1 MSSDSPIH
9 QFTNSPSDKLEKL
22 IGILKEMESAVLAYS
37 GGVDSTLLLKAIQLS
52 GVRALAVTAV
62 SETMPENDL
71 LFSKKMCGETGIK
84 QRLIKTEE
92 LNVENFAK
100 NPPDRCFY
108 CKDELFAKIR
118 GIARDEGYR
127 FVLDGS
133 NLDDTA
139 DWRPGRK
146 AALNHSVRSPL
157 IEAGLDKKDIR
168 EISRRL
174 NLPSWDKP
182 SSPCLASRFPYGE
195 QITAGSLKQVAEAEG
210 FLRSLG
216 FKEFRVRHHSDI
228 ARIELKEEDM
238 AMALKPETRKAITEK
253 LKSIGYKFIVLDIEG
268 FRSGRMNEGL
278 RLVEDR
284 KNAK

>member
-1 MSSDSPIH
+1 
-9 QFTNSPSDKLEKL
+9 
-22 IGILKEMESAVLAYS
+22 MESAVLAYS

-52 GVRALAVTAV
+52 GIRALAVIAV

-71 LFSKKMCGETGIK
+71 LFSKKMCEETGIN
-84 QRLIKTEE
+84 QLIIKTEE
-92 LNVENFAK
+92 LNIENFAK
-100 NPPDRCFY
+100 NPHDRCFY
-108 CKDELFAKIR
+108 CKDELFSKIR
-118 GIARDEGYR
+118 EIAGDEGYR

-174 NLPSWDKP
+174 NLPSWDRP

-195 QITAGSLKQVAEAEG
+195 QITAEALRQVAEAEG

-228 ARIELKEEDM
+228 ARIELREEDM

-253 LKSIGYKFIVLDIEG
+253 LKSIGYKFVVIDIEG
-268 FRSGRMNEGL
+268 FRSGRMNEGI
-278 RLVEDR
+278 E
-284 KNAK
+284 KKQNEKPA

>member
-1 MSSDSPIH
+1 MAD
-9 QFTNSPSDKLEKL
+9 EKFSHL
-22 IGILKEMESAVLAYS
+22 IETIKTMESAVLAYS
-37 GGVDSTLLLKAIQLS
+37 GGVDSTLLLKVIRLS
-52 GVRALAVTAV
+52 GIKALAVTAV

-71 LFSKKMCGETGIK
+71 LFSKKMCKEIGIN
-84 QRLIKTEE
+84 QRIIKTEE
-92 LNVENFAK
+92 LNIENFAK
-100 NPPDRCFY
+100 NPHDRCFY
-108 CKDELFAKIR
+108 CKDELFSKIR
-118 GIARDEGYR
+118 EIAGDEGYR

-157 IEAGLDKKDIR
+157 TEAGLDKKDIR

-195 QITAGSLKQVAEAEG
+195 QITAEALKQVAEAEG

-228 ARIELKEEDM
+228 ARIELREEDM
-238 AMALKPETRKAITEK
+238 AMALNPETRKVITEK
-253 LKSIGYKFIVLDIEG
+253 LKSIGYRFIVIDIEG
-268 FRSGRMNEGL
+268 FISGRMNEGI
-278 RLVEDR
+278 EN
-284 KNAK
+284 KQNEKPA

>member
-1 MSSDSPIH
+1 MPSSK
-9 QFTNSPSDKLEKL
+9 FERL
-22 IGILKEMESAVLAYS
+22 IEILKEMENAVLAYS

-52 GVRALAVTAV
+52 GIKALAVTAI

-71 LFSKKMCGETGIK
+71 LFSKKMCKEIGIK
-84 QRLIKTEE
+84 QTVIKTAE
-92 LNVENFAK
+92 LDVENFAK
-100 NPPDRCFY
+100 NPHDRCFY
-108 CKDELFAKIR
+108 CKDELFSKIR
-118 GIARDEGYR
+118 GIAGDEGYR

-195 QITAGSLKQVAEAEG
+195 QITAEALKQVAEAEG

-216 FKEFRVRHHSDI
+216 FKEFRVRHHRDI

-238 AMALKPETRKAITEK
+238 AMALKPEIRKAIAEK
-253 LKSIGYKFIVLDIEG
+253 LKSIGYRFVVIDIEG
-268 FRSGRMNEGL
+268 FRSGRMNEGI
-278 RLVEDR
+278 E
-284 KNAK
+284 KKQNEKPA

>member
-100 NPPDRCFY
+100 NPTDRCFY
-108 CKDELFAKIR
+108 CKDELFTKIR

>member
-1 MSSDSPIH
+1 MVEA
-9 QFTNSPSDKLEKL
+9 KLETL

-52 GVRALAVTAV
+52 GIESLAVTAV
-62 SETMPENDL
+62 SETMPKNDL
-71 LFSKKMCGETGIK
+71 LFSKKMCEGAGIK
-84 QRLIKTEE
+84 QMIIKTEE
-92 LNVENFAK
+92 LNIENFAK
-100 NPPDRCFY
+100 NPHDRCFY
-108 CKDELFAKIR
+108 CKDELFSKIR
-118 GIARDEGYR
+118 EIAGEGYR

-157 IEAGLDKKDIR
+157 IEAGLDKKEIR

-195 QITAGSLKQVAEAEG
+195 QITAGALRQVAEAEG

-216 FKEFRVRHHSDI
+216 FKEFRVRHHRDI
-228 ARIELKEEDM
+228 ARIELKEENM
-238 AMALKPETRKAITEK
+238 AMALNPEIRKAIAEK
-253 LKSIGYKFIVLDIEG
+253 LKSIGYRFIVIDIEG
-268 FRSGRMNEGL
+268 FRSGRMNEGI
-278 RLVEDR
+278 E
-284 KNAK
+284 KKQNEKPA

>member
-1 MSSDSPIH
+1 MAD
-9 QFTNSPSDKLEKL
+9 EKFSHL
-22 IGILKEMESAVLAYS
+22 IETIKTMESAVLAYS
-37 GGVDSTLLLKAIQLS
+37 GGVDSTLLLKVIRLS
-52 GVRALAVTAV
+52 GIKALAVTAV

-71 LFSKKMCGETGIK
+71 LFSKKMCKEIGIN
-84 QRLIKTEE
+84 QRIIKTEE
-92 LNVENFAK
+92 LNIENFAK
-100 NPPDRCFY
+100 NPHDRCFY
-108 CKDELFAKIR
+108 CKDELFSKIR
-118 GIARDEGYR
+118 EIAGDEGYR

-133 NLDDTA
+133 NLDDTT

-146 AALNHSVRSPL
+146 AALNYSVRSPL

-195 QITAGSLKQVAEAEG
+195 QITAEALKQVAEAEG

-228 ARIELKEEDM
+228 ALIELREEYM
-238 AMALKPETRKAITEK
+238 AMALNPETRKVITEK
-253 LKSIGYKFIVLDIEG
+253 LKSIGYRFIVIDIEG
-268 FRSGRMNEGL
+268 FISGRMNEGI
-278 RLVEDR
+278 EN
-284 KNAK
+284 KQNEKPA

>member
-1 MSSDSPIH
+1 MAD
-9 QFTNSPSDKLEKL
+9 EKFSHL
-22 IGILKEMESAVLAYS
+22 IEIIETMESAVLAYS

-52 GVRALAVTAV
+52 GIRALAVTAV

-71 LFSKKMCGETGIK
+71 LFSKKMCEEAGIN
-84 QRLIKTEE
+84 QRIIKTEE
-92 LNVENFAK
+92 LNIENFAK
-100 NPPDRCFY
+100 NPHDRCFY
-108 CKDELFAKIR
+108 CKDELFSKIR
-118 GIARDEGYR
+118 GIAGNEGYR

-195 QITAGSLKQVAEAEG
+195 QITAEALKQVAEAEG

-228 ARIELKEEDM
+228 ARIELREEDM
-238 AMALKPETRKAITEK
+238 AMALKPEIRKAITEK
-253 LKSIGYKFIVLDIEG
+253 LKSIGYRFVVIDIEG
-268 FRSGRMNEGL
+268 FRSGRMNEGI
-278 RLVEDR
+278 E
-284 KNAK
+284 KKQNEKPA

>member
-1 MSSDSPIH
+1 MAD
-9 QFTNSPSDKLEKL
+9 EKFSHL
-22 IGILKEMESAVLAYS
+22 IETIKTMESAVLAYS

-52 GVRALAVTAV
+52 GIRALAVTAV
-62 SETMPENDL
+62 SETMSEADL
-71 LFSKKMCGETGIK
+71 LLSKKMCEETGIE
-84 QRLIKTEE
+84 QRIIKTEE
-92 LNVENFAK
+92 LNIENFAK
-100 NPPDRCFY
+100 NPHDRCFY
-108 CKDELFAKIR
+108 CKDELFTKIK
-118 GIARDEGYR
+118 GIAGDGGYR

-133 NLDDTA
+133 NLDDTT

-157 IEAGLDKKDIR
+157 VEAGLDKKEIR
-168 EISRRL
+168 KISQRL

-195 QITAGSLKQVAEAEG
+195 QITAEALKQVAEAEG

-238 AMALKPETRKAITEK
+238 AAALEPEKRKAITEK
-253 LKSIGYKFIVLDIEG
+253 FKSIGYRFVAIDIEG
-268 FRSGRMNEGL
+268 FRSGRMNEGI
-278 RLVEDR
+278 EN
-284 KNAK
+284 KQNEKPA

>member
-37 GGVDSTLLLKAIQLS
+37 GVVDSTLLLKAIQLS

-100 NPPDRCFY
+100 NPTDRCFY
-108 CKDELFAKIR
+108 CKDELFTKIR

>member
-1 MSSDSPIH
+1 MKPEETIQDK
-9 QFTNSPSDKLEKL
+9 FDKLL
-22 IGILKEMESAVLAYS
+22 SILQDMQSVVLAYS

-52 GVRALAVTAV
+52 GIRALAVTAA

-71 LFSKKMCGETGIK
+71 LFSKKMCEEIGIK
-84 QRLIKTEE
+84 QTVIKTAE
-92 LNVENFAK
+92 LNIENFAK
-100 NPPDRCFY
+100 NPHDRCFY
-108 CKDELFAKIR
+108 CKDELFSKIR
-118 GIARDEGYR
+118 EIAGDEGYR

-168 EISRRL
+168 EISQRL

-195 QITAGSLKQVAEAEG
+195 QITAEALKQVAEAEG

-253 LKSIGYKFIVLDIEG
+253 LKSIGYRFVVIDIEG
-268 FRSGRMNEGL
+268 FRSGRMNEGI
-278 RLVEDR
+278 EN
-284 KNAK
+284 KQNEKPA

>member
-1 MSSDSPIH
+1 MKPEETI
-9 QFTNSPSDKLEKL
+9 QDKLDKL
-22 IGILKEMESAVLAYS
+22 LSILQDMQSVVLAYS

-52 GVRALAVTAV
+52 GIKALAVTAV

-71 LFSKKMCGETGIK
+71 LFSKKMCEETGIN
-84 QRLIKTEE
+84 QRIIKTEE
-92 LNVENFAK
+92 LNIENFAK
-100 NPPDRCFY
+100 NPHDRCFY
-108 CKDELFAKIR
+108 CKDELFTKIL
-118 GIARDEGYR
+118 GIAGDEGYSYR

-133 NLDDTA
+133 NLDDTT

-157 IEAGLDKKDIR
+157 IEAGLDKKEIR

-195 QITAGSLKQVAEAEG
+195 QITAEALKQVADAEG

-253 LKSIGYKFIVLDIEG
+253 LKSLGYRFVVIDIEG
-268 FRSGRMNEGL
+268 FRSGRMNEGI
-278 RLVEDR
+278 E
-284 KNAK
+284 KKQNEKPA

>member
-1 MSSDSPIH
+1 MVEA
-9 QFTNSPSDKLEKL
+9 KLENL

-37 GGVDSTLLLKAIQLS
+37 GGVDSTLLLKVIQLL
-52 GVRALAVTAV
+52 GIKALAVTAV

-71 LFSKKMCGETGIK
+71 LFSKKMCEATGIN
-84 QRLIKTEE
+84 QRIIKTEE
-92 LNVENFAK
+92 LNIENFAK
-100 NPPDRCFY
+100 NPHDRCFY
-108 CKDELFAKIR
+108 CKDELFSKIR
-118 GIARDEGYR
+118 GIADDEGYR

-157 IEAGLDKKDIR
+157 IEAGLDKKEIR

-174 NLPSWDKP
+174 DLPSWDKP

-195 QITAGSLKQVAEAEG
+195 QITASALRQIAEAED

-238 AMALKPETRKAITEK
+238 AIALNPETRKVITEK
-253 LKSIGYKFIVLDIEG
+253 LKSIGYTFIVIDIEG
-268 FRSGRMNEGL
+268 FRSGRMNEGI
-278 RLVEDR
+278 E
-284 KNAK
+284 KKQNEKPA

>member
-100 NPPDRCFY
+100 NPTDRCFY
-108 CKDELFAKIR
+108 CKDELFTKIR

-139 DWRPGRK
+139 DRRPGRK

>member
-1 MSSDSPIH
+1 
-9 QFTNSPSDKLEKL
+9 
-22 IGILKEMESAVLAYS
+22 
-37 GGVDSTLLLKAIQLS
+37 
-52 GVRALAVTAV
+52 
-62 SETMPENDL
+62 
-71 LFSKKMCGETGIK
+71 
-84 QRLIKTEE
+84 
-92 LNVENFAK
+92 
-100 NPPDRCFY
+100 
-108 CKDELFAKIR
+108 
-118 GIARDEGYR
+118 
-127 FVLDGS
+127 
-133 NLDDTA
+133 
-139 DWRPGRK
+139 RK

>member
-100 NPPDRCFY
+100 NPTDRCFY
-108 CKDELFAKIR
+108 CKDELFTKIR

-253 LKSIGYKFIVLDIEG
+253 LKSIGYKFVVLDIEG

>member
-1 MSSDSPIH
+1 MNPEETIQDK
-9 QFTNSPSDKLEKL
+9 FDKLL
-22 IGILKEMESAVLAYS
+22 SILQDMQSVVLAYS

-52 GVRALAVTAV
+52 GIRALAVTAV

-71 LFSKKMCGETGIK
+71 LFSKKMCEETGIN
-84 QRLIKTEE
+84 QRIIKTEE
-92 LNVENFAK
+92 LNIENFAK
-100 NPPDRCFY
+100 NPHDRCFY
-108 CKDELFAKIR
+108 CKDELFSKIR
-118 GIARDEGYR
+118 EIAGDEGYR

-168 EISRRL
+168 EISQRL

-195 QITAGSLKQVAEAEG
+195 QITAEALKQVAEAEG

-228 ARIELKEEDM
+228 ARIELREEDM
-238 AMALKPETRKAITEK
+238 AMALKPEIRKAITEK
-253 LKSIGYKFIVLDIEG
+253 LKSTGYRFVVIDIEG
-268 FRSGRMNEGL
+268 FRSGRMNEGI
-278 RLVEDR
+278 E
-284 KNAK
+284 KKQNEKPA

>member
-1 MSSDSPIH
+1 MS
-9 QFTNSPSDKLEKL
+9 NSKFEKL

-52 GVRALAVTAV
+52 GIKALAVTAV

-71 LFSKKMCGETGIK
+71 LFSKKMCEETGIN
-84 QRLIKTEE
+84 QRIIKTEE
-92 LNVENFAK
+92 LNIENFAK
-100 NPPDRCFY
+100 NPHDRCFY
-108 CKDELFAKIR
+108 CKDELFSKIR
-118 GIARDEGYR
+118 GIAGDEGYR

-157 IEAGLDKKDIR
+157 IEAGLDKKEIR

-174 NLPSWDKP
+174 NLLSWDRP

-195 QITAGSLKQVAEAEG
+195 PITAGSLKQVAEAED

-216 FKEFRVRHHSDI
+216 FKEFRVRHHRDI

-253 LKSIGYKFIVLDIEG
+253 LKSIGYRFVVIDIEG

-284 KNAK
+284 KEAK

>member
-1 MSSDSPIH
+1 MS
-9 QFTNSPSDKLEKL
+9 NSKFEKL
-22 IGILKEMESAVLAYS
+22 IVILREMESAVLAYS
-37 GGVDSTLLLKAIQLS
+37 GGVDSTLLLKALQLS
-52 GVRALAVTAV
+52 GIRALAVTAV

-71 LFSKKMCGETGIK
+71 LFSKKMCEETGIK
-84 QRLIKTEE
+84 QKIIKTEE
-92 LNVENFAK
+92 LSKENFAK
-100 NPPDRCFY
+100 NPHDRCFY
-108 CKDELFAKIR
+108 CKDELFSKIQ
-118 GIARDEGYR
+118 GIAGDEGYK

-174 NLPSWDKP
+174 NLPSWDRP

-195 QITAGSLKQVAEAEG
+195 QITAEALKQVAEAEG

-228 ARIELKEEDM
+228 ARIELREEEM
-238 AMALKPETRKAITEK
+238 AMARTPETRKAITEK
-253 LKSIGYKFIVLDIEG
+253 LKSIGYRFIVLDMEG
-268 FRSGRMNEGL
+268 FRSGRMNEGI
-278 RLVEDR
+278 EN
-284 KNAK
+284 KQNEKPA

>member
-1 MSSDSPIH
+1 MAD
-9 QFTNSPSDKLEKL
+9 EKFSHL
-22 IGILKEMESAVLAYS
+22 IETIKTIESAVLAYS
-37 GGVDSTLLLKAIQLS
+37 GGVDSTLLLKVIQLS
-52 GVRALAVTAV
+52 GIKALAVTAV

-71 LFSKKMCGETGIK
+71 LFSKKMCEETGIN
-84 QRLIKTEE
+84 QRIIKTEE
-92 LNVENFAK
+92 LNIENFAK
-100 NPPDRCFY
+100 NPHDRCFY
-108 CKDELFAKIR
+108 CKDELFSKIR
-118 GIARDEGYR
+118 EIAGDEGYR

-168 EISRRL
+168 EISQRL

-195 QITAGSLKQVAEAEG
+195 QITAEALKQVAEAEG

-253 LKSIGYKFIVLDIEG
+253 LKSIGYRFVVIDIEG
-268 FRSGRMNEGL
+268 FRSGRMNEGI
-278 RLVEDR
+278 EN
-284 KNAK
+284 KQNEKPA

>member
-1 MSSDSPIH
+1 MNPEETIQDK
-9 QFTNSPSDKLEKL
+9 FDKLL
-22 IGILKEMESAVLAYS
+22 SILQDMQSAVLAYS
-37 GGVDSTLLLKAIQLS
+37 GGVDSTLLLKVIQLS
-52 GVRALAVTAV
+52 GIKALAVTAV

-71 LFSKKMCGETGIK
+71 LFSKKMCEEIGIK
-84 QRLIKTEE
+84 QTVIKTAE
-92 LNVENFAK
+92 LDVENFAK
-100 NPPDRCFY
+100 NPHDRCFY
-108 CKDELFAKIR
+108 CKDELFSKIR
-118 GIARDEGYR
+118 EIAGDEGYR

-168 EISRRL
+168 EISQRL

-195 QITAGSLKQVAEAEG
+195 QITAEALKQVAEAEG

-253 LKSIGYKFIVLDIEG
+253 LKSTGYRFIVIDMEG
-268 FRSGRMNEGL
+268 FRSGRMNEGI
-278 RLVEDR
+278 EN
-284 KNAK
+284 KQNEKPA

>member
-1 MSSDSPIH
+1 MS
-9 QFTNSPSDKLEKL
+9 NSKLEKL
-22 IGILKEMESAVLAYS
+22 NNILKEMESAVLAYS

-52 GVRALAVTAV
+52 GIKALAVTAV

-71 LFSKKMCGETGIK
+71 LFSKKMCEEIGIK
-84 QRLIKTEE
+84 QTIIKTAE
-92 LNVENFAK
+92 LDVENFAK
-100 NPPDRCFY
+100 NPHDRCFY
-108 CKDELFAKIR
+108 CKYELFTKIR
-118 GIARDEGYR
+118 GIADNEELR

-139 DWRPGRK
+139 DWRPGRN

-157 IEAGLDKKDIR
+157 IEAGLDKKEIR
-168 EISRRL
+168 KISKRL

-195 QITAGSLKQVAEAEG
+195 QITAGALKQVAEAEG

-216 FKEFRVRHHSDI
+216 FKEFRVRHHRDI

-238 AMALKPETRKAITEK
+238 AMALKPEIRKAIAEK
-253 LKSIGYKFIVLDIEG
+253 LKSIGYRFVVIDIEG
-268 FRSGRMNEGL
+268 FRSGRMNEGI
-278 RLVEDR
+278 E
-284 KNAK
+284 KKQNEKPA

>member
-1 MSSDSPIH
+1 MKPEQTI
-9 QFTNSPSDKLEKL
+9 QDKLDKL
-22 IGILKEMESAVLAYS
+22 LSILQDMQSVVLAYS

-100 NPPDRCFY
+100 NPTDRCFY
-108 CKDELFAKIR
+108 CKDELFTKIR